1 MVTALKPNDR
11 GCWHF
16 FTFSR
21 RLFLSVL
28 LLFLAFAASFIIYQY
43 QREKEYKV
51 ELLDTKLQDCNE
63 RLMLELQNV
72 PDSLYTPILK
82 NYTKQYADEKLR
94 ITLIALDGRVFYD
107 SQEEDLDKTENH
119 LTRPEIQQA
128 IKTGKGFDVRRT
140 SETTG
145 VSYFYSATRYDK
157 FLIRSALPY
166 NVTLINNLAAD
177 PHYIWFTMAVTLLL
191 ITIFYKYTSKLGT
204 AVTHLREFAKRAD
217 KNEPVDID
225 IQSGLPHNE
234 LGEISQHIIQIYR
247 RLHETKE
254 ALYIER
260 EKLITHL
267 QTSREGLGVFTKEK
281 QEILVN
287 NLFTQY
293 SNLISDSNLQT
304 TEEIFSINEF
314 QKLTDF
320 INKAQT
326 RPNNGSEEKRMSIT
340 INKNGRIF
348 IVECIIFQDL
358 SFEISI
364 NDITQEEEQIRLK
377 RQLTQNIA
385 HELKTPVSSIQGYLE
400 TIVNNENISREK
412 MMVFLERCY
421 AQSNRLSR
429 LLRDISVLTRMDEA
443 ANMIDMEKVDIS
455 LLVANIVSEVSLELE
470 KRQITVI
477 NSLKSKIQLRGNYSL
492 LYSIFRNL
500 MDNAIAYA
508 GTHIQI
514 NITCFRED
522 ERFYYFSFA
531 DSGVGVPPE
540 HLNRLFERFYRV
552 DKGRSRKLGGTGLGL
567 AIVKNAVLIH
577 GGTISAKNNQGGGLE
592 FVFTL
597 AKNADR

>member
-1 MVTALKPNDR
+1 MDIVSKPNNDR
-11 GCWHF
+11 HVLS
-16 FTFSR
+16 FSR
-21 RLFLSVL
+21 KLFLSVIS
-28 LLFLAFAASFIIYQY
+28 LFLVFAVCFIAYQY

-51 ELLDTKLQDCNE
+51 ELLDTQLQDYNE
-63 RLMLELQNV
+63 RLQQGLRST
-72 PDSLYTPILK
+72 PDSLWTSVLNQYIVKGANKDLRVTIVNLHGDVLYDSYNETSQEVFNNHINRQEIQKALK
-82 NYTKQYADEKLR
+82 N
-94 ITLIALDGRVFYD
+94 
-107 SQEEDLDKTENH
+107 
-119 LTRPEIQQA
+119 
-128 IKTGKGFDVRRT
+128 GKGYDLRRT

-145 VSYFYSATRYDK
+145 IPYFYSATLYPHYI
-157 FLIRSALPY
+157 IRSALPY
-166 NVTLINNLAAD
+166 NVNLINSLAAD
-177 PHYIWFTMAVTLLL
+177 QHYLWFTTIVTLLL
-191 ITIFYKYTSKLGT
+191 IFVFYKFTSKLGM
-204 AVTHLREFAKRAD
+204 AISHLRKRAD
-217 KNEPVDID
+217 RNEPVETD
-225 IQSGLPHNE
+225 IQSAFPHNE
-234 LGEISQHIIQIYR
+234 LGEISQHIIQIYK
-247 RLHETKE
+247 RLRETKE

-267 QTSREGLGVFTKEK
+267 QTSREGLGVFTKDK
-281 QEILVN
+281 KEILVN

-304 TEEIFSINEF
+304 TEEIFSVCEF
-314 QKLTDF
+314 QKITDF
-320 INKAQT
+320 ISKAQR
-326 RPNNGSEEKRMSIT
+326 RPSDKEEKRLSIN

-364 NDITQEEEQIRLK
+364 NDITQEEEQVRLK

-400 TIVNNENISREK
+400 TIVNNENIPHEK
-412 MMVFLERCY
+412 IQTFLERCY

-455 LLVANIVSEVSLELE
+455 MLVSSIVNEVSLELE
-470 KRQITVI
+470 EKRITVV
-477 NSLKSKIQLRGNYSL
+477 NSLQPKIQLKGNYSL

-508 GTHIQI
+508 GTNIHI
-514 NITCFRED
+514 NINCFRED
-522 ERFYYFSFA
+522 ENFYYFSFA
-531 DSGVGVPPE
+531 DTGIGVSPE

-567 AIVKNAVLIH
+567 AIVKNAVIIH

-597 AKNADR
+597 AKEK